1 MNIDFYF
8 DIMSPFAYL
17 ARHRLEQIVQNY
29 SCTVTYKP
37 IDLAQAKLAVGNTG
51 PSNREMPVKLKYLVE
66 DLKRWAG
73 KYDVPFG
80 FIGNVNTA
88 LINKGVFYAEKHDRT
103 VDYVREAYRVTWG
116 ESGAPDDVEL
126 LRKLA
131 LNFGWR
137 PSDFLSFIES
147 EEAEIAYKA
156 TINEAISKGVF
167 GVPTMMIGEEMWWGN
182 DRLFMVD
189 EYLFS
194 HAEPSQPRV
203 VTN

>member
-8 DIMSPFAYL
+8 DVMSPFAYL
-17 ARHRLEQIVQNY
+17 ARHRLVEIAKNY
-29 SCTVTYKP
+29 GCTVTYKP

-51 PSNREMPVKLKYLVE
+51 PSNREMPVKLEYLVK
-66 DLKRWAG
+66 DLKRWAA
-73 KYDVPFG
+73 KYDLPFG

-103 VDYVREAYRVTWG
+103 EDYVREAYRLTWG
-116 ESGAPDDVEL
+116 ESGAPDDVEV

-131 LNFGWR
+131 LSFGWR
-137 PSDFLSFIES
+137 PSDFLDFIAS
-147 EEAEIAYKA
+147 EEAETSYRAS
-156 TINEAISKGVF
+156 INEAIKKGVF
-167 GVPTMMIGEEMWWGN
+167 GVPTMMIDGEMWWGN

-194 HAEPSQPRV
+194 RAAPTQAQAA
-203 VTN
+203 TN